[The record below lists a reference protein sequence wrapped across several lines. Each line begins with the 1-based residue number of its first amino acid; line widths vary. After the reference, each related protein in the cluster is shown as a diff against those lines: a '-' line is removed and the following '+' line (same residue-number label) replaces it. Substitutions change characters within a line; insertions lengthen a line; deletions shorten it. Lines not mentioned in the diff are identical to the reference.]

1 MERIMDFLK
10 APRDSRWRR
19 VKWHVV
25 FAVLLAASAIVL
37 FLSWVFHVADLP
49 EYVEVFNNIRTFF
62 FVFAMVVLAFAILAL
77 LGEIFRSTRE
87 TGAKLD
93 NLAEILLRNNNLL
106 TQVTQAVHLSD
117 TAKEIVFRETEQ
129 LYLGEAALN
138 KLHQHDFDAAAA
150 MIDAMEQSSRY
161 KELGAR
167 LRKMAEKYR
176 AATEEGRVQQII
188 AHVEQLMDQAC
199 WAQAAL
205 QVETLIKM
213 FPYSDKAKAMPSR
226 LRERKD
232 MRKGELLYEW
242 DKAVLSKET
251 DRSLDILKEL
261 DQYLTPSEALALQE
275 SASTVFRTKLHNLGV
290 QFTMSVTERKWS
302 DAFETGRRIVQD
314 FPNSRMAIEIRPR
327 LDILRDHASKQ
338 TQQKV
343 PAEKK

>member
-1 MERIMDFLK
+1 MERIMDFVK

-19 VKWHVV
+19 IKWHVV
-25 FAVLLAASAIVL
+25 FAVLLAVSVIVL
-37 FLSWVFHVADLP
+37 FLGWLFHVADLP
-49 EYVEVFNNIRTFF
+49 EYAVVFDNIHIIFF
-62 FVFAMVVLAFAILAL
+62 AFAMVVLAFAILAL

-93 NLAEILLRNNNLL
+93 NLAEIFIRNNNLL

-129 LYLGEAALN
+129 LYLGEAALG

-150 MIDAMEQSSRY
+150 MIEAMEQSPRY
-161 KELGAR
+161 REVGAR

-188 AHVEQLMDQAC
+188 AHAEQLMDQAF
-199 WAQAAL
+199 WTQAAL
-205 QVETLIKM
+205 QIESLIKV
-213 FPYSDKAKAMPSR
+213 FPYSDKAKMMPSR

-242 DKAVLSKET
+242 DKAVMSKDT
-251 DRSLDILKEL
+251 DRSLELLKEL
-261 DQYLTPSEALALQE
+261 DQYLTPAEALALQE

-290 QFTMSVTERKWS
+290 QFSMAVTERKWL

-314 FPNSRMAIEIRPR
+314 FPNSRMAVEIRSR
-327 LDILRDHASKQ
+327 LDILREHARKQ

-343 PAEKK
+343 LADKK